1 MRNSPSVKF
10 LRESGRHLTKM
21 RENPLYTGLLNG
33 EVLAK
38 HLTRHLTRR
47 PTRHPTIW
55 VLGDGCWVLG
65 VDGYYV

>member
-33 EVLAK
+33 EVFAK
-38 HLTRHLTRR
+38 HLTRHLTR
-47 PTRHPTIW
+47 HPTIFGNPSQPPRGEEFQ
-55 VLGDGCWVLG
+55 VAV
-65 VDGYYV
+65 

>member
-33 EVLAK
+33 EVFAK
-38 HLTRHLTRR
+38 HLTKHLT
-47 PTRHPTIW
+47 THLTIRKP
-55 VLGDGCWVLG
+55 LPASPNGRITK
-65 VDGYYV
+65 